1 VLSSDELKARI
12 REIPDWP
19 EPGVSF
25 KDITTLLK
33 DGPAWKSAVKQ
44 LADLCRG
51 LDADVIAAPEARGFI
66 VGSALAYELGL
77 GWVPVRKRG
86 KLPSETIQSE
96 YVLEYGAD
104 VLEIHRD
111 ALGPGDRVL
120 VVDDL
125 LATGGTI
132 SATLDLVKQ
141 LGATVAGVAFLIEL
155 SYLPGRE
162 KLRDHKVVSL
172 IKY

>member
-1 VLSSDELKARI
+1 MMSVAELKAKI

-19 EPGVSF
+19 KPGISF

-33 DGPAWKSAVKQ
+33 DGEAWRSAVTL
-44 LADLCRG
+44 LAALCRRYG
-51 LDADVIAAPEARGFI
+51 AALIVAPEARGFI

-77 GWVPVRKRG
+77 GWVPVRKSG
-86 KLPSETIQSE
+86 KLPAATLASE
-96 YVLEYGAD
+96 YMLEYGAD

-111 ALGPGDRVL
+111 SLRPGQRVI
-120 VVDDL
+120 VVDDV

-132 SATLDLVKQ
+132 AATLDLVRQ
-141 LGATVAGVAFLIEL
+141 LGATVVSVAFLIEL

-162 KLRDHKVVSL
+162 KLGDLEVVSL